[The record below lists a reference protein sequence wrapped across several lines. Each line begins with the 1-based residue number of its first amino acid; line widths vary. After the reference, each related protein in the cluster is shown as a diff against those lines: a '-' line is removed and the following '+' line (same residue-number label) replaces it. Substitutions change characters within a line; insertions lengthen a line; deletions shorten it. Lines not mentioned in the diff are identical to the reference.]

1 MSEKLR
7 RFNPEKTLIP
17 EQQGTLP
24 PEGTQV
30 VYTSDGTIAFV
41 GSREAVDQWTRSRQ
55 DEGATVEVE
64 EGGILL
70 PGLTDTHFHPGIYGM
85 LELVHAIDVST
96 VRSID
101 ELKLKISEAK
111 MSGGGQPGEPLLML
125 NYDSSLLPALPSLN
139 IDELEPS
146 HPVFVIDRSFHGGAG
161 NSAAM
166 QLLERYLQ
174 SQFASRKRKNGG
186 WDFPG
191 KLNGQQFSEMFV
203 LLALDVA
210 ESFQTVEG
218 IQEQIEHQV
227 DNYLSKGVTAVH
239 ELDVTSWNQ
248 FMAYLLYF
256 RDWKQSGQQAE
267 FPVRRLFISDRILE
281 RIVHEQ
287 EELMRTGLLTEEIK
301 GIMGVK
307 LYADGAFGCE
317 TALLSEPYLSE
328 GHKHKHG
335 IIVNRIKEAERA
347 MHNVIKLGL
356 NKVAVHAIGDAGI
369 RRALEMAQRW
379 QAIGHKKG
387 IHPEFRFEHFE
398 LPTSD
403 TIKGARDI
411 GAWVSM
417 QSNFGVEDVVYKDR
431 LGDRVRMLCPHQ
443 DLVNE
448 GVPMM
453 LGSDGMPTSMLYV
466 MWAAMHHPNP
476 DQRLDAISALTAA
489 SAAAGAYEGSGR
501 SVLKQGAKT
510 DIVIANAR
518 LLEMLADGKLAEDYF
533 REAAR
538 PAGERSTPIRSKVGE
553 LEKTVK
559 KVFRAGKIVYDASHP

>member
-1 MSEKLR
+1 MPEKLR
-7 RFNPEKTLIP
+7 RFNPEKTFIP
-17 EQQGTLP
+17 EQEGTLP
-24 PEGTQV
+24 AEGTQV
-30 VYTSDGTIAFV
+30 VYAADGTIAFV
-41 GSREAVDQWTRSRQ
+41 GTRAAVDQWTRSRE
-55 DEGATVEVE
+55 DEGATVEIE
-64 EGGILL
+64 EGGVLL
-70 PGLTDTHFHPGIYGM
+70 PGLTDTHFHPGLYGM

-111 MSGGGQPGEPLLML
+111 KGDGRQPGEPLLVL
-125 NYDSSLLPALPSLN
+125 NYDSSLLPALNTIN
-139 IDELEPS
+139 IDELEPT

-166 QLLERYLQ
+166 QLLNTYLE
-174 SQFASRKRKNGG
+174 SQFASRKRKTGG

-210 ESFQTVEG
+210 ESFQTIES
-218 IQEQIEHQV
+218 IQDRIEHQV
-227 DNYLSKGVTAVH
+227 EDYISKGVTAVH

-281 RIVHEQ
+281 RIVHEHD
-287 EELMRTGLLTEEIK
+287 ELMRSGLLTEDIK

-347 MHNVIKLGL
+347 MHSVIKLGL

-379 QAIGHKKG
+379 QAMGNKRNIQ
-387 IHPEFRFEHFE
+387 PEFRFEHFE

-403 TIKGARDI
+403 TIKGARSV

-417 QSNFGVEDVVYKDR
+417 QSNFGVEDTIYKDR
-431 LGDRVRMLCPHQ
+431 LGDRARMLCPHQ

-466 MWAAMHHPNP
+466 IWAAMHNPNP
-476 DQRLDAISALTAA
+476 KQRLDAISAITAA

-510 DIVIANAR
+510 DIVIADAR
-518 LLEMLADGKLAEDYF
+518 LLKMLADGKLAEDYF
-533 REAAR
+533 REAGR

-553 LEKTVK
+553 LERSVR
-559 KVFRAGKIVYDASHP
+559 KVFRAGKIVYDVSHP